1 MSVHV
6 SLTPQE
12 TQLILEAINRY
23 KAEKKQLSD
32 AYKRDL
38 ENIKYKINIQTGRKP
53 KSSW

>member
-23 KAEKKQLSD
+23 KSEKKLSD
-32 AYKRDL
+32 TYKRDI

-53 KSSW
+53 KSVW